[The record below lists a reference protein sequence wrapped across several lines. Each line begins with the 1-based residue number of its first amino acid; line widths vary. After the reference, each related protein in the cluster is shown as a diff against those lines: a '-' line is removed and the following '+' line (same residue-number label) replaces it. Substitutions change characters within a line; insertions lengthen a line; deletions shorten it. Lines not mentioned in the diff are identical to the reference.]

1 MKILQ
6 NIVLSAAL
14 ATSMVAFS
22 TSTMANEKKEVAN
35 VDVLLKTTIEHIQAA
50 IAGIDSHAT
59 IDVITAHI
67 KEARQ
72 TQKDITVGALDQKR
86 QQASSKLIKASRD
99 LKDGQ
104 TKEGKAILEE
114 ALADF
119 QELAKLAK

>member
-22 TSTMANEKKEVAN
+22 TSTMANEKKEAAS
-35 VDVLLKTTIEHIQAA
+35 VDVLIKNTLEHIQAA
-50 IAGIDSHAT
+50 IAGIDSNAT
-59 IDVITAHI
+59 TDVITAHI

-86 QQASSKLIKASRD
+86 QHASSKLIRASRD
-99 LKDGQ
+99 IKDGQ
-104 TKEGKAILEE
+104 NKEGRAILVE

-119 QELAKLAK
+119 QELEKLAK